1 MSRPNASARRAQIAS
16 RAATARRANKTRTL
30 GTQRLIDLERRMR
43 RGIEF
48 REIKSEYSIN
58 DSAAYDLINRVKRD
72 LKATVTVEGR
82 GDDRIYRSV
91 GGTSI
96 SLELPHDQV
105 LPAFFIL
112 RDATER
118 LFTPVM
124 SGAHTLNQSI
134 RTQIDATVERQLKAL
149 EGRIKLR
156 FIGSRQGN
164 PGVLNALIEA
174 MTQNRT
180 VRVEYLSARAQA
192 DAVIA
197 KADQALRAAIA
208 GEPAEAPRSSDGLAA
223 KAPAL
228 RHVEPYA
235 IFYARRALYAIVRP
249 LDEEPRKPP
258 ARGQKVGEWSHLRTM
273 KLSRIARCVPGDQT
287 FRMPASFTIDKYL
300 EDAWEI
306 IRTDRSPKSTVVVD
320 VAPEYGINIAD
331 TMWHITQE
339 HRVIRG
345 GVNRFTF
352 RVRGFDEIRY
362 WLLWL
367 GEGATVVRPKA
378 LRDEVRRLATAIAA
392 KYPE

>member
-1 MSRPNASARRAQIAS
+1 MR
-16 RAATARRANKTRTL
+16 
-30 GTQRLIDLERRMR
+30 GTERVIDLERRMR
-43 RGIEF
+43 DGVSF
-48 REIKSEYSIN
+48 RTIKSDYGIRP
-58 DSAAYDLINRVKRD
+58 SAAYDLINRVKRD
-72 LKATVTVEGR
+72 LKATLTVEGR

-96 SLELPHDQV
+96 SLKLEAEQV
-105 LPAFFIL
+105 IPAFLIL
-112 RDATER
+112 RDAPER
-118 LFTPVM
+118 MFSPAL
-124 SGAHTLNQSI
+124 SGASHLNNRI
-134 RTQIDATVERQLKAL
+134 RSQIDWGLEEQLKAL

-156 FIGSRQGN
+156 FVESKQGN
-164 PGVLNALIEA
+164 PGVFAAFVAA
-174 MTQNRT
+174 MTVNSTLRI
-180 VRVEYLSARAQA
+180 EYRSAHAQA

-197 KADQALRAAIA
+197 KAERELRDAIA
-208 GEPAEAPRSSDGLAA
+208 GEPAEARPSSDGLAA

-249 LDEEPRKPP
+249 LDEEPRKPL

-331 TMWHITQE
+331 TEWHMTQK
-339 HRVIRG
+339 HQLIRG
-345 GVNRFTF
+345 GVSRFTF
-352 RVRGFDEIRY
+352 KVRGFDEIRY